1 MPEITDPEM
10 NIIDLSEIN
19 AFTHPKSC
27 MTIGNFDGVHRG
39 HQAILKEMLRLAGS
53 DDMPVIVVTFFPNP
67 TDFFNQK
74 GQGFYLTTPREKEGL
89 IRAMGAVEVMTLR
102 FDQHFADLSPK
113 AFLSSLKEKLGLQI
127 LVIGHDFTL
136 GKARQGTIP
145 VIKSIGEELSFSV
158 NVVSPVRLGEDEISS
173 TAIRQHLDA
182 GEVHTA
188 AGLLGRLYAVSGK
201 VTHGS
206 ERGSKIGLPTAN
218 LSQWPQKKLPG
229 VGVYATYITVGGG
242 TYQGITNIGFRP
254 TFEDQRLPNVETHIL
269 GFDGNIY
276 GMEITLEFLKKIRDE
291 QKFNGVKSFLEQIEK
306 DKAAAQR
313 IFNHDQT

>member
-1 MPEITDPEM
+1 MPEITDSEI
-10 NIIDLSEIN
+10 NIIDFSEIRV
-19 AFTHPKSC
+19 FPYPKSC
-27 MTIGNFDGVHRG
+27 LTIGNFDGVHRG
-39 HQAILKEMLRLAGS
+39 HQAILKEMLHLAGS

-67 TDFFNQK
+67 IDFFNHR
-74 GQGFYLTTPREKEGL
+74 GQGFYLTTPREKEDL
-89 IRAMGAVEVMTLR
+89 IRAMGAVDVMTLR
-102 FDQHFADLSPK
+102 FDQRFADLSPK
-113 AFLSSLKEKLGLQI
+113 AFLSSLKEKVGLQA
-127 LVIGHDFTL
+127 LMVGHDFTL

-145 VIKSIGEELSFSV
+145 VIKAIGEELSFSV

-173 TAIRQHLDA
+173 TAIRQLLDA

-188 AGLLGRLYAVSGK
+188 ARLLGRLYAVSGK
-201 VTHGS
+201 VMHGS

-229 VGVYATYITVGGG
+229 VGVYATYVTVGGG

-291 QKFNGVKSFLEQIEK
+291 QKFNGVASFLAQIEK
-306 DKAAAQR
+306 DKAAVQR

>member
-1 MPEITDPEM
+1 MTGITDPEM
-10 NIIDLSEIN
+10 NIIDFSEIR
-19 AFTHPKSC
+19 AFPFPKSYI
-27 MTIGNFDGVHRG
+27 TIGNFDGVHRG

-67 TDFFNQK
+67 TDFFNQR
-74 GQGFYLTTPREKEGL
+74 GQGFYLTTPREKEDL
-89 IRAMGAVEVMTLR
+89 IRAMGVAEVMTLR
-102 FDQHFADLSPK
+102 FDRRFADLSPK
-113 AFLSSLKEKLGLQI
+113 AFLSSLKEKLGLQT
-127 LVIGHDFTL
+127 LVIGLDFTL

-158 NVVSPVRLGEDEISS
+158 EVISPIRLGQDEISS

-182 GEVHTA
+182 GKVHA
-188 AGLLGRLYAVSGK
+188 AAELLGRLYAVSGK
-201 VTHGS
+201 VAHGS
-206 ERGSKIGLPTAN
+206 DRGSKIGLPTAN

-229 VGVYATYITVGGG
+229 VGVYATYVAVGGG
-242 TYQGITNIGFRP
+242 TYQGITNIGYRP

-276 GMEITLEFLKKIRDE
+276 GTEITLAFLKKIRDE
-291 QKFNGVKSFLEQIEK
+291 QKFNGVETFLEQIEK

-313 IFNHDQT
+313 IFKHDQT

>member
-1 MPEITDPEM
+1 MPEITDPKM
-10 NIIDLSEIN
+10 NIIDFSEIN

-27 MTIGNFDGVHRG
+27 ITIGNFDGVHRG
-39 HQAILKEMLRLAGS
+39 HQAILKEMFRLAGS

-67 TDFFNQK
+67 TDFFNQR
-74 GQGFYLTTPREKEGL
+74 GQGFYLTTPREKEDL
-89 IRAMGAVEVMTLR
+89 IRAMGAVEVMTLK
-102 FDQHFADLSPK
+102 FDQQFAGLSPK
-113 AFLSSLKEKLGLQI
+113 AFLSSLKEKLGLQV

-136 GKARQGTIP
+136 GKARQGTIL

-158 NVVSPVRLGEDEISS
+158 EVVSPIRLGKDGISS

-182 GEVHTA
+182 GKVRA
-188 AGLLGRLYAVSGK
+188 AADLLGRLYAVSGK

-206 ERGSKIGLPTAN
+206 DRGTKIGLPTAN

-229 VGVYATYITVGGG
+229 VGVYATYAAVGGG

-291 QKFNGVKSFLEQIEK
+291 QKFNGVESFLAQIEK
-306 DKAAAQR
+306 DKVAAQR
-313 IFNHDQT
+313 IFNHEQT